1 MDLVVNG
8 MKKAVTFFVSLF
20 CFVSISLGIEIT
32 SDVRIGLSYG
42 KNAVSEFT
50 MYAPSGLFI
59 GDIGV
64 MKGTV
69 TFEKGSSKKLKITAS
84 GASQTCRVDE
94 EEGVTVEPVDEDEFI
109 SYNGKEYRG
118 TFVIYRFSD
127 SDITVVNVVDLE
139 EYLYGVVPKE
149 LSTGHPMEALKA
161 QAVAARTYAC
171 QTLNKYQKWN
181 FDMTNSTA
189 DQAYS
194 GKSAEHEDTNRAVD
208 ETAGEIITYDG
219 KPITAYYFSTSAG
232 MTENSENV
240 WVNAYP
246 YLVAVEDTYQS
257 ENLPYSTWSVR
268 FTAEELEK
276 ILLGRSAKIGELLS
290 VDILKKSPSN
300 AVLELEFVGSKDTYK
315 VTKETARLVFGT
327 SEVRSQFYDITTDN
341 TVTVMN
347 EEEETNTAQL
357 SSLAIATAEGV
368 ISPKESEIYVKGWK
382 EDKEYPL
389 QASEYILNGKG
400 WGHGVGMSQNGALGM
415 AREGFTYDEI
425 LRWYY
430 TDVEIEE
437 VDKV

>member
-1 MDLVVNG
+1 
-8 MKKAVTFFVSLF
+8 MKKALIFFVSLF
-20 CFVSISLGIEIT
+20 CLISVSFGIEIA

-50 MYAPSGLFI
+50 LSAPSGI
-59 GDIGV
+59 RISEVGK
-64 MKGTV
+64 MSGTV
-69 TFEKGSSKKLKITAS
+69 TFSKNSSNKLKIVSSSKNKTV
-84 GASQTCRVDE
+84 RVDD
-94 EEGVTVEPVDEDEFI
+94 EGVTVEPVDDDEFI

-139 EYLYGVVPKE
+139 EYLYGVVPRE
-149 LSTGHPMEALKA
+149 LSTGHPIEALKA

-171 QTLNKYQKWN
+171 QTLNKYEKWN

-194 GKSAEHEDTNRAVD
+194 GKSVEHEDTNRAVD

-246 YLVAVEDTYQS
+246 YLVAVEDKYQS
-257 ENLPYSTWSVR
+257 DDVTYANWSVS
-268 FTAEELEK
+268 FSAEEIEK
-276 ILLGRSAKIGELLS
+276 ILLGRSAKIGNLVS

-300 AVLELEFVGSKDTYK
+300 AVLELEFVGSKDSYK
-315 VTKETARLVFGT
+315 VTKETTRLVFGT

-341 TVTVMN
+341 SVTAMN
-347 EEEETNTAQL
+347 KKEKTNTAQL
-357 SSLAIATAEGV
+357 TSLAIMTEKGAV
-368 ISPKESEIYVKGWK
+368 SPKENKIYVKGWK
-382 EDKEYPL
+382 ENKTYPL
-389 QASEYILNGKG
+389 NASEYILNGKG

-425 LRWYY
+425 LEWYY

-437 VDKV
+437 VDKR

>member
-1 MDLVVNG
+1 
-8 MKKAVTFFVSLF
+8 MKKMIMFFVSLF
-20 CFVSISLGIEIT
+20 CFFSISFGIEI
-32 SDVRIGLSYG
+32 SSEVRIGLSYG

-50 MYAPSGLFI
+50 LSAPSGI
-59 GDIGV
+59 MVGDIGK

-69 TFEKGSSKKLKITAS
+69 TFEKNSSNKLDITS
-84 GASQTCRVDE
+84 STKTKTCRVDD
-94 EEGVTVEPVDEDEFI
+94 EGILIEPVDEDEFI

-139 EYLYGVVPKE
+139 EYLYGVVPRE
-149 LSTGHPMEALKA
+149 LSTGHPIEALKA

-171 QTLNKYQKWN
+171 QTMNKYEKWN

-194 GKSAEHEDTNRAVD
+194 GKSVEKEDTNRAVD

-219 KPITAYYFSTSAG
+219 KPIIAYYFSTSAG

-240 WVNAYP
+240 WVHEYP
-246 YLVAVEDTYQS
+246 YLVAVEDKYQADNVS
-257 ENLPYSTWSVR
+257 YANWSVR
-268 FTAEELEK
+268 FTTKEVEE
-276 ILLGRSAKIGELLS
+276 ILLGRSQKIGKLLS

-300 AVLELEFVGSKDTYK
+300 AVLELEFVGSKDSYK
-315 VTKETARLVFGT
+315 VTKENARLIFG
-327 SEVRSQFYDITTDN
+327 VRSQFYDITTDN
-341 TVTVMN
+341 SVTVMN
-347 EEEETNTAQL
+347 EEEEKNTAQL
-357 SSLAIATAEGV
+357 SALSIMTEKGAV
-368 ISPKESEIYVKGWK
+368 SVKESEVFVKGWK
-382 EDKEYPL
+382 EEKEYPL

-415 AREGFTYDEI
+415 AREGFDYDEI
-425 LRWYY
+425 LKWYY

-437 VDKV
+437 VKKR